1 MVRRQP
7 VAWGALFAALVQG
20 CSDRGLA
27 QDDDGTSGGGTT
39 GAESS
44 STGSSDG
51 GPVSTGPLDE
61 SSSDSSCGVGMVFES
76 VDVDA
81 ASVQG
86 YAPGEPLPLDLC
98 TEVCE
103 LFVYESLECT
113 IASGSETGGTTE
125 TPADMDDPGA
135 ESSSGGSGS
144 GESGSGE
151 SGSGESGSGDGTG
164 TTTDPGATV
173 TLECTYSVWSCD
185 TAGRRSAGLVSPRL
199 PTECGALGR
208 YFAAMAHNEAAS
220 VVSFVRLQGELA
232 AHGAPADLLEQ
243 VRRAARD
250 EVRHARVMGRLA
262 RNHGAQPVRPT
273 HVDVGVRPLAEIARE
288 NAIEGCVAETWS
300 ALLCTWQARHSVDP
314 EIAAALRQ
322 IAVDETR
329 HAELA
334 WSLAAWMRGRL
345 DAATNASIDAEREA
359 AAATLVPSLEI
370 TMGASARAALGLPS
384 TEAARILA
392 SGLQA
397 AMAA

>member
-27 QDDDGTSGGGTT
+27 QDDDGTSSGGTS
-39 GAESS
+39 GAESN
-44 STGSSDG
+44 STGSSDS
-51 GPVSTGPLDE
+51 GPVSTGSLDE
-61 SSSDSSCGVGMVFES
+61 SSSDSSCGVGTVMLT

-86 YAPGEPLPLDLC
+86 YLPGEPLPLEFCAEMCDS
-98 TEVCE
+98 
-103 LFVYESLECT
+103 FGYESLDCT
-113 IASGSETGGTTE
+113 IASAGGETGTDGSTTE
-125 TPADMDDPGA
+125 TPADKGDT
-135 ESSSGGSGS
+135 GSGSSS

-151 SGSGESGSGDGTG
+151 SGSGESSGDGTG
-164 TTTDPGATV
+164 MTTDPGATV

-185 TAGRRSAGLVSPRL
+185 SAGRRSAGLVSPRL
-199 PTECGALGR
+199 PTECGPLGR

-232 AHGAPADLLEQ
+232 AHGAPAELLEQ
-243 VRRAARD
+243 VRAAARD

-262 RNHGAQPVRPT
+262 RAHGAQPVRPT

-314 EIAAALRQ
+314 EIAAAMRQ

-334 WSLAAWMRGRL
+334 WSLAAWMQGRL

-359 AAATLVPSLEI
+359 AAAALMPSLEI
-370 TMGASARAALGLPS
+370 TMGVSARAALGLPS
-384 TEAARILA
+384 TEAARLLA

>member
-27 QDDDGTSGGGTT
+27 QDDDGTSSSGTS

-44 STGSSDG
+44 ATGSSDS
-51 GPVSTGPLDE
+51 GPVSTGPLDG
-61 SSSDSSCGVGMVFES
+61 STSDSSCGVGTVMGT

-86 YAPGEPLPLDLC
+86 YAPGEPLPLELC
-98 TEVCE
+98 AEVCE
-103 LFVYESLECT
+103 PFAYESLECT
-113 IASGSETGGTTE
+113 IAPGGGETGGTTE
-125 TPADMDDPGA
+125 TPADMDDPGGG
-135 ESSSGGSGS
+135 SSSGGTSGGDSSGGDSGS
-144 GESGSGE
+144 GESG
-151 SGSGESGSGDGTG
+151 GDGPG

-185 TAGRRSAGLVSPRL
+185 SAGRRSAGLVSPRL
-199 PTECGALGR
+199 PTDCGALGR

-232 AHGAPADLLEQ
+232 AHGAPAELLEQ

-262 RNHGAQPVRPT
+262 RVHGAQPVRPT

-345 DAATNASIDAEREA
+345 DAATNASIDAERQA
-359 AAATLVPSLEI
+359 AAAALVPSLEI

>member
-1 MVRRQP
+1 
-7 VAWGALFAALVQG
+7 
-20 CSDRGLA
+20 
-27 QDDDGTSGGGTT
+27 
-39 GAESS
+39 
-44 STGSSDG
+44 
-51 GPVSTGPLDE
+51 
-61 SSSDSSCGVGMVFES
+61 
-76 VDVDA
+76 
-81 ASVQG
+81 
-86 YAPGEPLPLDLC
+86 
-98 TEVCE
+98 
-103 LFVYESLECT
+103 
-113 IASGSETGGTTE
+113 
-125 TPADMDDPGA
+125 
-135 ESSSGGSGS
+135 
-144 GESGSGE
+144 
-151 SGSGESGSGDGTG
+151 
-164 TTTDPGATV
+164 
-173 TLECTYSVWSCD
+173 
-185 TAGRRSAGLVSPRL
+185 
-199 PTECGALGR
+199 
-208 YFAAMAHNEAAS
+208 MAHNEAAS